1 MRKKL
6 ICLAV
11 ALLLCAA
18 TLAAYAEGGT
28 FALRFDEGF
37 TMSLPEGWVSYPAGN
52 GPIRYALGPGDGAR
66 FLYIQVQ
73 PTDIDNPD
81 AMREAIE
88 KSGQCGKTSPLELN
102 GKDFAAFVAPD
113 LNASGCATIHDG
125 QLITFLFTP
134 QDDSDYML
142 VAAEIMAGIKF

>member
-6 ICLAV
+6 ICLAL
-11 ALLLCAA
+11 ALLLYAA
-18 TLAAYAEGGT
+18 TLAASAEGGT

-37 TMSLPEGWVSYPAGN
+37 TISLPEGWVSYPAGN

-73 PTDIDNPD
+73 PTDIDNTD

>member
-18 TLAAYAEGGT
+18 ALAAYAEGGT

>member
-6 ICLAV
+6 ICLAL
-11 ALLLCAA
+11 ALLLYAA
-18 TLAAYAEGGT
+18 TLAASAEGGT

-37 TMSLPEGWVSYPAGN
+37 TISLPEGWVSYPAGN

-73 PTDIDNPD
+73 PTDIDTPD

>member
-18 TLAAYAEGGT
+18 ALAEGGT

-52 GPIRYALGPGDGAR
+52 GPIRYVLGSGDGAR
-66 FLYIQVQ
+66 LLYIQVQ
-73 PTDIDNPD
+73 PTDIDSPE
-81 AMREAIE
+81 AMRVAIE
-88 KSGQCGKTSPLELN
+88 NSGQCGKTSPLELN
-102 GKDFAAFVAPD
+102 GKDFAAFIAPE
-113 LNASGCATIHDG
+113 LNASGCATIHNG
-125 QLITFLFTP
+125 QLIVFLFTP
-134 QDDSDYML
+134 RDDSDYML